1 MSNEDKKQFISKQQD
16 YVMRSN
22 MINKHSGLFVEF
34 FKARVELLIKQVLTK
49 MWGVVDYFIRYE
61 YQGTG
66 IPRLTRFSI
75 ARICITRFFE
85 LVQKNLHNT
94 IL

>member
-61 YQGTG
+61 YQG
-66 IPRLTRFSI
+66 
-75 ARICITRFFE
+75 IT
-85 LVQKNLHNT
+85 
-94 IL
+94 

>member
-1 MSNEDKKQFISKQQD
+1 MHIFFCGLQVVSASEYIQIQEDQTMSNEDKKQFISKQQD

-61 YQGTG
+61 YQG
-66 IPRLTRFSI
+66 
-75 ARICITRFFE
+75 IT
-85 LVQKNLHNT
+85 
-94 IL
+94 